1 MINGAHAI
9 VYSRD
14 PEADRAF
21 FNEFFGLPHI
31 DAGEGWLI
39 FGLPPTEIAFH
50 PAETN
55 DRHEIYLLC
64 ENIDAFSSVMQARG
78 VEISPVENRGWGL
91 ISFLA
96 LPGGGRLGVYEPRHD
111 RPPPAG

>member
-31 DAGEGWLI
+31 DAGEDWLI
-39 FGLPPTEIAFH
+39 FGLPP
-50 PAETN
+50 
-55 DRHEIYLLC
+55 
-64 ENIDAFSSVMQARG
+64 
-78 VEISPVENRGWGL
+78 
-91 ISFLA
+91 
-96 LPGGGRLGVYEPRHD
+96 PRS
-111 RPPPAG
+111 RFTPQKRTTAMKYTCFAKTSMLFPPQCRPAGLKSARSKTAAGA